1 MRLMQFQIDDIIKT
15 ALLEDINYID
25 VTTDYLVD
33 ENSVSTAKYVS
44 KDEGVL
50 CGIDVAMRVFQLLD
64 SNVKCE
70 IFIHDGEKVKK
81 GDIIARITGST
92 RALLKGER
100 TALNI
105 VQHMSGVAT
114 ATNRCVEL
122 VKGTKASVADTRKT
136 LPGLRVLQKYAVTV
150 GGGKNHR
157 YNLSDCAM
165 LKDTHLDAYGSM
177 TGAVN
182 ALREKMGHTVK
193 IEVEVGNLEE
203 LKEALT
209 LGVEIIMLDNM
220 TNEDMEKAVEIIKI
234 KISQQN
240 KIRIICD
247 YDIDGICS
255 GYILL
260 DSLEK
265 LGANVDIV
273 VPHRIEDGYGINKD
287 LIKKAYDDGV
297 DTILT
302 CDNGIAAYEQVE
314 YAKSLGMTI
323 VITDHHEVPF
333 EEKDGTKEYIV
344 PNADAVVNPKQADCE
359 YPFKEICGATVAY
372 KLITAIINS
381 MGREM
386 SSTNYLLEYVAIA
399 TIGDVVELQNENRI
413 IVKYGLD
420 LLRKSKNI
428 GLNALIDACKLN
440 KNLIDSYHIGFVI
453 GPCLNASGRL
463 DTAQKAV
470 ALLREKNQD
479 KAKDIATELVE
490 LNDERKNLTEEGT
503 KKAIEQAENYKED
516 KVLVI
521 YLKDC
526 HESIAGIIAGRIRE
540 KYNKPC
546 FVLTKTATEVKGS
559 GRSIEEYDMYKE
571 LSRIKEL
578 FTKFGG
584 HKLAAGLSL
593 PLENVDILREK
604 LNQLTTLTD
613 DDLCSKVWIDM
624 QLPIPY
630 ITKEFVNELE
640 KLKPFGKGNEKPCFA
655 EKNLK
660 VKNLKILGKEGN
672 VIKLSLRDE
681 NNYEIPGIIFSRTSE
696 FMEFITNKFG
706 NEEVKKALRG
716 MDNNIT
722 IMAVFYP
729 NINEY
734 NGNTQLQLVIN
745 RFS

>member
-1 MRLMQFQIDDIIKT
+1 M
-15 ALLEDINYID
+15 
-25 VTTDYLVD
+25 
-33 ENSVSTAKYVS
+33 
-44 KDEGVL
+44 
-50 CGIDVAMRVFQLLD
+50 
-64 SNVKCE
+64 
-70 IFIHDGEKVKK
+70 
-81 GDIIARITGST
+81 
-92 RALLKGER
+92 
-100 TALNI
+100 
-105 VQHMSGVAT
+105 
-114 ATNRCVEL
+114 
-122 VKGTKASVADTRKT
+122 
-136 LPGLRVLQKYAVTV
+136 
-150 GGGKNHR
+150 
-157 YNLSDCAM
+157 
-165 LKDTHLDAYGSM
+165 
-177 TGAVN
+177 
-182 ALREKMGHTVK
+182 
-193 IEVEVGNLEE
+193 
-203 LKEALT
+203 
-209 LGVEIIMLDNM
+209 
-220 TNEDMEKAVEIIKI
+220 
-234 KISQQN
+234 
-240 KIRIICD
+240 
-247 YDIDGICS
+247 
-255 GYILL
+255 
-260 DSLEK
+260 
-265 LGANVDIV
+265 
-273 VPHRIEDGYGINKD
+273 
-287 LIKKAYDDGV
+287 
-297 DTILT
+297 
-302 CDNGIAAYEQVE
+302 
-314 YAKSLGMTI
+314 
-323 VITDHHEVPF
+323 ITDHHEVPF

-372 KLITAIINS
+372 KLITAIVNS

-440 KNLIDSYHIGFVI
+440 KNIIDSYHIGFVI

-463 DTAQKAV
+463 DTARKAV

-490 LNDERKNLTEEGT
+490 LNDERKKLTEEGT

-696 FMEFITNKFG
+696 FMEFVTNKFG